1 MDRSPSKAAVV
12 VDQVEL
18 LVLILAELRALRRDA
33 EGQRESV
40 QAIRILPPFTNAE
53 AASHLG
59 AKRDSSAGAGVDVY
73 GMPLNT

>member
-1 MDRSPSKAAVV
+1 MDGSPSKAAVV
-12 VDQVEL
+12 VDHVEL
-18 LVLILAELRALRRDA
+18 LALILVELRALRRDA

-40 QAIRILPPFTNAE
+40 RAIRVLPPFTNAE

-59 AKRDSSAGAGVDVY
+59 AKCDSSVGAGVDVY